1 MTPQQVIDQARYL
14 THSSASDGTGGDTD
28 LLRILNDYH
37 DRQIME
43 IVNLNEDKFG
53 IKASTSLNITTD
65 QESYSLP
72 GDSIRV
78 KRVEVNYSG
87 ADTGWKK
94 LRYQNS
100 GEVVQYAMDP
110 TDIGNYYDSSYP
122 YYDIFGDQIYLRP
135 IPNTNV
141 TLGLRLWYI
150 QHPGQISTLSGTI
163 QTPSEFHG
171 YLAYGLAA
179 EIASRQQ
186 NDALTAQMSQKWEL
200 GLEKIR
206 RQFSPRN
213 LDEEVNML
221 PYPSNYA

>member
-1 MTPQQVIDQARYL
+1 MTPQQVVDQARYL
-14 THSSASDGTGGDTD
+14 THTSSTDNTGGDSD

-43 IVNLNEDKFG
+43 IINTNENKFG
-53 IKASTSLNITTD
+53 TKATTLLNVVSD
-65 QESYSLP
+65 QEAYALP
-72 GDSIRV
+72 SDLLRI

-87 ADTGWKK
+87 AESAWYK
-94 LRYQNS
+94 LRNQ
-100 GEVVQYAMDP
+100 
-110 TDIGNYYDSSYP
+110 DSSEVEMYAFSTEQIGINYTTNYP
-122 YYDIFGDQIYLRP
+122 YYDIFGDYIYLRP
-135 IPNTNV
+135 IPTTSV
-141 TLGLRLWYI
+141 SGGLRLWYI

-163 QTPSEFHG
+163 YTPSEFHG
-171 YLAYGLAA
+171 YLPYGVAA

-206 RQFSPRN
+206 RQFAPHN
-213 LDEEVNML
+213 LDAEVDFR